1 MTLEQ
6 EWKPRG
12 LDGVERMARLVQQ
25 RAQVFIHAHG
35 VHENERQ
42 LSEGKSLA
50 VAARSFALAI
60 VEVEQVV
67 VVHRLV
73 VAAKVGV
80 DVGEDRPAALDES
93 AYVVERFERGPA
105 QGIGRHVPRTQ
116 CVEAHSP
123 ATWKRMQSSGV

>member
-12 LDGVERMARLVQQ
+12 LDGVERMPGLVQKG
-25 RAQVFIHAHG
+25 AQVCVHAHG
-35 VHENERQ
+35 VHEDQRQ

-50 VAARSFALAI
+50 VAAGCFALAI

-73 VAAKVGV
+73 VAAKVGI
-80 DVGEDRPAALDES
+80 DMGENRPATLDES
-93 AYVVERFERGPA
+93 ADIIERLERGPA
-105 QGIGRHVPRTQ
+105 HRIGRHVPRTQ
-116 CVEAHSP
+116 YV
-123 ATWKRMQSSGV
+123 

>member
-1 MTLEQ
+1 MTQEQ

-12 LDGVERMARLVQQ
+12 LDGVERMAGLVQQ

-35 VHENERQ
+35 VHEDERQ
-42 LSEGKSLA
+42 LSEGESLA

-60 VEVEQVV
+60 VEVEQGV

-80 DVGEDRPAALDES
+80 DVGEDRPAALHES
-93 AYVVERFERGPA
+93 AYVVQRFDRAPPQA
-105 QGIGRHVPRTQ
+105 ITLHLPLTQ
-116 CVEAHSP
+116 YFA
-123 ATWKRMQSSGV
+123 

>member
-12 LDGVERMARLVQQ
+12 LDGVERMARLVQK
-25 RAQVFIHAHG
+25 RAQVSIHAHG
-35 VHENERQ
+35 VHEDQRQ
-42 LSEGKSLA
+42 LPESEGLA
-50 VAARSFALAI
+50 IAAGSFPFAI

-80 DVGEDRPAALDES
+80 DVRETRSAALDES
-93 AYVVERFERGPA
+93 TAVVPWFELGPA
-105 QGIGRHVPRTQ
+105 PSIRP
-116 CVEAHSP
+116 HS
-123 ATWKRMQSSGV
+123 